1 MWNKEHQ
8 HTMRIRAI
16 LFICT
21 CFAFAYSAYSQKS
34 LIVPDSIWEL
44 PKNIILYG
52 RAQAVLGNHDII
64 EYIEGDTRFQNLSIE
79 AKFNFYDQTQLGFF
93 KRQDFDNAKKYE
105 LKAIQFAKDNNR
117 EDLNFSGETYVNH
130 NYYWVACYEV
140 YKENLDSAAH
150 YSLLHL
156 SEVEKYFGKD
166 SKEFLH
172 AILAPSLF
180 SKSRSI
186 VEGIDFGKPE
196 EKYND
201 SLKPKFIEGQFGSY
215 HDAMLTID
223 NAINKYLYSDSLL
236 LGDILWHKGDLLFG
250 NGGVEEGLS
259 LMYQSIALLSKYGL
273 CLTDK
278 AVGGLNK
285 ILYISNILG
294 KCGDEFTVFLV
305 NKYLLDTASDKFDD
319 ETRTS
324 IRANIVST
332 ATRLWLF
339 DYADQYLTELEEL
352 CGDEYRIAQNKY
364 YRGLYYYELAK
375 KRQSLEPLYKAIP
388 YYEDII
394 KNSWHK
400 DRMTTHQQL
409 MEIYNII
416 GTNTGNFSKL
426 EKLQDRILNLEKDK
440 VLERLCSSTTN
451 QQYNPLTGM
460 DYLYSVVNTKTTKQL
475 FEHMLFRWS
484 IVSEFYLAVEK
495 QVLKDKSLYGKW
507 QFVKEL
513 KSKNSDQE
521 KIDSLEHDIMR
532 NINQKKLKKYLSTD
546 ISTIKKQLNNEDMVI
561 LLMPDDYDSLY
572 AFCLAKHLPPQ
583 RMLVSD
589 VKTNELLEQP
599 FSKIANEISRLLS
612 PHFKGYKNIY
622 TLITSSL
629 YMVPLEK
636 SIISHNE
643 SINVHRILSLRN
655 IKAKEGKIK
664 NVIAFG
670 NPELN
675 KSDKKSND
683 RGFFYSPLPGT
694 AIELDSISEI
704 LNRQAKGVNIKTF
717 VKNEASEEN
726 FKSQE
731 NSVVNL
737 IHFATHAFLG
747 KQRVFDDS
755 GLLLSGANVE
765 LNSDSLFQRF
775 SNEGI
780 LRACEIENLHFNDLE
795 LVVLSACE
803 TGAGGSDINYGV
815 LGLPLAFHKAGA
827 KRMIVSLKK
836 VDDDLTQAFMINFY
850 KNLTTGKSIY
860 NSFWNAMDN
869 ADEDTRNSFILIE

>member
-1 MWNKEHQ
+1 M
-8 HTMRIRAI
+8 MIRAI
-16 LFICT
+16 LFFNI
-21 CFAFAYSAYSQKS
+21 CFAFVSSAYSQET
-34 LIVPDSIWEL
+34 LIVPDSVWES
-44 PKNIILYG
+44 PKKVILYG
-52 RAQAVLGNHDII
+52 KEQAALGNHKII
-64 EYIEGDTRFQNLSIE
+64 ESIESDIRFQE
-79 AKFNFYDQTQLGFF
+79 FGVDAKFNFYDQTQLGFF
-93 KRQDFDNAKKYE
+93 KNIDYDNAKKYE

-117 EDLNFSGETYVNH
+117 EDLNFSGETYVYH
-130 NYYWVACYEV
+130 NYYWVACYEA
-140 YKENLDSAAH
+140 YNENLDSAAD

-172 AILAPSLF
+172 AILSPTIF
-180 SKSRSI
+180 CKSKNI
-186 VEGIDFGKPE
+186 VDGLDFGNPE

-201 SLKPKFIEGQFGSY
+201 SLKPKLIEGDFDNY
-215 HDAMLTID
+215 HDAIQTLN
-223 NAINKYLYSDSLL
+223 NALNEYQNLDSLL
-236 LGDILWHKGDLLFG
+236 LGEILWHKGDLLFHNG
-250 NGGVEEGLS
+250 NIEEGLT
-259 LMYQSIALLSKYGL
+259 LMYQSIAILSKSGL
-273 CLTDK
+273 CLTNDFQ
-278 AVGGLNK
+278 GGLFK
-285 ILYISNILG
+285 ILYLSSLLM
-294 KCGDEFTVFLV
+294 KCGDEFSAFLI
-305 NKYLLDTASDKFDD
+305 NKFLLDKFSDKFDE
-319 ETRTS
+319 ETVIS
-324 IRANIVST
+324 VKANIVSN

-339 DYADQYLTELEEL
+339 DYANQYLKELEE
-352 CGDEYRIAQNKY
+352 CGGNDYRITQNKY
-364 YRGLYYYELAK
+364 YRGLYYYEMARK
-375 KRQSLEPLYKAIP
+375 SQSIEPLYKAIP

-394 KNSWHK
+394 ANSWHK

-426 EKLQDRILNLEKDK
+426 EKLQGRILNLEKDK
-440 VLERLCSSTTN
+440 ILERLCSSTTN

-460 DYLYSVVNTKTTKQL
+460 DYMYSVVNQKTIEQL
-475 FEHMLFRWS
+475 FEHMAFRWS
-484 IVSEFYLAVEK
+484 IVSEFSLAVEK
-495 QVLKDKSLYGKW
+495 QVLQDKSMSGKW
-507 QFVKEL
+507 QIIKEL
-513 KSKNSDQE
+513 KNKNSNQE
-521 KIDSLEHDIMR
+521 KVDSLEHDLMR
-532 NINQKKLKKYLSTD
+532 NINQKKLKKYLSID

-561 LLMPDDYDSLY
+561 LLMRDDYDSLY
-572 AFCLAKHLPPQ
+572 AFCLAKTLPPQ
-583 RMLVSD
+583 RILVSD
-589 VKTNELLEQP
+589 VKENELLERP
-599 FSKIANEISRLLS
+599 ISNIANEISRLLS
-612 PHFKGYKNIY
+612 PHLKGYKNIY

-636 SIISHNE
+636 SIISDNE

-655 IKAKEGKIK
+655 IKAKEGEIR

-675 KSDKKSND
+675 KTDKKSKD
-683 RGFFYSPLPGT
+683 RGYFYSPLPGT
-694 AIELDSISEI
+694 AIEIDSISEI
-704 LNRQAKGVNIKTF
+704 LNKQAKGVNIKTF

-731 NSVVNL
+731 NSVVNI

-836 VDDDLTQAFMINFY
+836 VDDDLTQAFMIDFY
-850 KNLTTGKSIY
+850 RNLTRGDSIY
-860 NSFWNAMDN
+860 NSFWKAMDN